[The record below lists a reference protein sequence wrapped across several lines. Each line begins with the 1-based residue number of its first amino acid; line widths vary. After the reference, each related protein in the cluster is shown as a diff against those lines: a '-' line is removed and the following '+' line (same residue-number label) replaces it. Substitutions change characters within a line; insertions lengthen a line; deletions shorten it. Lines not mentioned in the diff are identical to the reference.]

1 MYGTIVSCVF
11 VLGRFLFCHDTPQ
24 ALKGLLALAGGVEKD
39 FNMFLPL
46 VKSYRAR
53 VGVFSSNLGQMS
65 KVKVV
70 SLPEVAGLT
79 VHGFVRVT
87 LGFLSEEDI
96 NGANIAQGG
105 VSIGL
110 RYDR

>member
-1 MYGTIVSCVF
+1 MYGTVVRVC
-11 VLGRFLFCHDTPQ
+11 LCWGGFCCCHGTPQ
-24 ALKGLLALAGGVEKD
+24 ALTGLLALAGGVEKD
-39 FNMFLPL
+39 FNMFLPF